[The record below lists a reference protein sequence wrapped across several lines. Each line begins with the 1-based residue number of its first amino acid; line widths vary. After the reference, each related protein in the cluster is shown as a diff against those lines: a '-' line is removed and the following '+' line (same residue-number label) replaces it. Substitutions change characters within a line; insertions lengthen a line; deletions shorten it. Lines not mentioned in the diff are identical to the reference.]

1 MKLTAQKDTTLDDD
15 YVDVKYR
22 VLTPAIHKIFQ
33 LCEDTGSVLLC
44 EKDGAIHKIDANDIF
59 YIEWVDSKSC
69 VYTLN
74 EVMFMP
80 NSLKQLEESLAGEHF
95 VRISKMALVNIY
107 KIKTIA
113 NGLNFRLTVEMDNG
127 EKVIVG
133 RRYRENL
140 IEVINELAKEV
151 LM

>member
-1 MKLTAQKDTTLDDD
+1 
-15 YVDVKYR
+15 
-22 VLTPAIHKIFQ
+22 
-33 LCEDTGSVLLC
+33 
-44 EKDGAIHKIDANDIF
+44 
-59 YIEWVDSKSC
+59 
-69 VYTLN
+69 
-74 EVMFMP
+74 
-80 NSLKQLEESLAGEHF
+80 
-95 VRISKMALVNIY
+95 MALVNIY
-107 KIKTIA
+107 KIKAIA